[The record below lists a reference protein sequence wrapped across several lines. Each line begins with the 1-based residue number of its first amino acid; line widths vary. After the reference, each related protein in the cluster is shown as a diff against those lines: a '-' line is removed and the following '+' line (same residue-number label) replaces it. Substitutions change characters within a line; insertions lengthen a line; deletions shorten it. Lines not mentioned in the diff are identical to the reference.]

1 MRERKGQLPP
11 MMPLQTQTLVKAKR
25 GRPPSKPPT
34 KEVLKSRRKVNNCQQ
49 NTFFP
54 HRLSISYQAANARE
68 RRRMDRMNEAF
79 HR

>member
-49 NTFFP
+49 NTFFYIYFP
-54 HRLSISYQAANARE
+54 FYIRQQMLE
-68 RRRMDRMNEAF
+68 RGEEWTV
-79 HR
+79 